1 MHILIK
7 NKWGQKVNQRIR
19 QQLAILCMGVLFLCL
34 ILRLEPGMG
43 RGQQTE
49 QSEKQKME
57 TETEEQETQG
67 ESASITETENPNIRV
82 LICSDN
88 YARDYHDRVV
98 LQCSGNYSVSYGDV
112 VEEHGPEELVTIE
125 RGDAWLESGPV
136 TLKPLD
142 AGDSF
147 TMPELLRAYE
157 DPVYAGEFQVEER
170 QEGLLVVNEVPLET
184 YLCSVVPSEMPSS
197 YPMEA
202 LKAQA
207 ICARTYA
214 RKQMEGSRGDDLGVD
229 VDDSVSYQV
238 YNNIPQN
245 ERTTQAVRETAGKVM
260 KENGTLIDAWYY
272 STSCGLDLSEDFS
285 QEAVFCASM
294 GTVDSKAY
302 EKEEPWYRWKASY
315 SLEELTRLVNN
326 QEANFGPVTG
336 MYVKDREKNGAI
348 HTLVIQ
354 GGNGDLEIEGE
365 YAVRMLLQTD
375 QAGVT
380 LQDGSQAPNLG
391 MLPSAFFYL
400 ETLNEEGNLTG
411 YQLIGGGYGHGNGM
425 SQNGAKH
432 MAESGKTCQEILK
445 YYYGEEVSTD

>member
-1 MHILIK
+1 M
-7 NKWGQKVNQRIR
+7 NQRIK
-19 QQLAILCMGVLFLCL
+19 QQSAILCMGVLFLYL
-34 ILRLEPGMG
+34 ILRLEPGMEL
-43 RGQQTE
+43 RQQIE
-49 QSEKQKME
+49 SSLKNRRWKRKQR
-57 TETEEQETQG
+57 EQETQG
-67 ESASITETENPNIRV
+67 ESVSITETENPNIRG

-88 YARDYHDRVV
+88 YAGDYHDRVV

-125 RGDAWLESGPV
+125 RGDAWLKSGPV

-157 DPVYAGEFQVEER
+157 EPVYAEMFQVEEER

-245 ERTTQAVRETAGKVM
+245 
-260 KENGTLIDAWYY
+260 
-272 STSCGLDLSEDFS
+272 
-285 QEAVFCASM
+285 
-294 GTVDSKAY
+294 
-302 EKEEPWYRWKASY
+302 
-315 SLEELTRLVNN
+315 
-326 QEANFGPVTG
+326 
-336 MYVKDREKNGAI
+336 
-348 HTLVIQ
+348 
-354 GGNGDLEIEGE
+354 
-365 YAVRMLLQTD
+365 
-375 QAGVT
+375 
-380 LQDGSQAPNLG
+380 
-391 MLPSAFFYL
+391 
-400 ETLNEEGNLTG
+400 
-411 YQLIGGGYGHGNGM
+411 
-425 SQNGAKH
+425 
-432 MAESGKTCQEILK
+432 
-445 YYYGEEVSTD
+445 